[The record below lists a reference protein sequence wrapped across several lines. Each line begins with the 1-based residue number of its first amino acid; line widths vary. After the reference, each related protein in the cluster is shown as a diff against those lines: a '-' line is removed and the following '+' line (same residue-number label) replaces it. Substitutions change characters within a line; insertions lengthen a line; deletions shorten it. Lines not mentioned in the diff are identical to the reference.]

1 MHKYRFAHTYRS
13 RIFQPFFPS
22 LFFKMSHMTADLE
35 YFKCDM
41 CGVYM
46 HRDIFCDHRR
56 DCHGRDSTMLK
67 RGECAKLSE
76 ELSRETRELL
86 LAKESKVGAAPEASA
101 ATHSNSSSS
110 SSGHLKA
117 DLVEAAA
124 TTSNPDGDK
133 DDVNAKGI
141 DIGHAKE
148 KGGPAASHSSSTGSQ
163 CGGCTLISASVSAAE
178 LERRQEARTR
188 RAVSDR
194 YQAMLDAK
202 IGALLTEEKKTSLM
216 AFLQS

>member
-1 MHKYRFAHTYRS
+1 
-13 RIFQPFFPS
+13 
-22 LFFKMSHMTADLE
+22 MSHMTADLE

-76 ELSRETRELL
+76 ALGRETRELL
-86 LAKESKVGAAPEASA
+86 LAR
-101 ATHSNSSSS
+101 
-110 SSGHLKA
+110 
-117 DLVEAAA
+117 EAAA
-124 TTSNPDGDK
+124 GAPRAANESMRQSSPGHSRHSGGKAAESGEGAAQCRDRTGRPVEAECAVGSSEQTSEAGTTTAEAAPLPNGSLPS
-133 DDVNAKGI
+133 
-141 DIGHAKE
+141 
-148 KGGPAASHSSSTGSQ
+148 PATVRNCDPSK
-163 CGGCTLISASVSAAE
+163 ISAALSVAE

-194 YQAMLDAK
+194 YQGALDAK
-202 IGALLTEEKKTSLM
+202 LSALLTDEKKAALLN
-216 AFLQS
+216 FLHS

>member
-1 MHKYRFAHTYRS
+1 
-13 RIFQPFFPS
+13 
-22 LFFKMSHMTADLE
+22 MTADLE

-76 ELSRETRELL
+76 ALSRETRELL
-86 LAKESKVGAAPEASA
+86 LAKEAGAGGPCSTISSTSHSRRRSPNHATNIGTKEGEGLRAAGDSGSREAQPAGVAEEQCA
-101 ATHSNSSSS
+101 AAVTPRGRDGASSSC
-110 SSGHLKA
+110 SGVSKGTRA
-117 DLVEAAA
+117 P
-124 TTSNPDGDK
+124 TK
-133 DDVNAKGI
+133 INAVL
-141 DIGHAKE
+141 
-148 KGGPAASHSSSTGSQ
+148 ST
-163 CGGCTLISASVSAAE
+163 AE

-194 YQAMLDAK
+194 YQAAVDAK
-202 IGALLTEEKKTSLM
+202 ISAMLTEKKSALM
-216 AFLQS
+216 DFLYS